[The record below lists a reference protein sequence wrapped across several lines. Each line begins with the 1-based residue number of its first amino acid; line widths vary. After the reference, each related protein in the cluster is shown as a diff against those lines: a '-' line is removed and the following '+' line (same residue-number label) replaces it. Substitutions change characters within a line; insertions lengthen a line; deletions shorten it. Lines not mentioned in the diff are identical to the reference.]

1 MRGIT
6 AVVQACG
13 STEAGRVTMSGA
25 EMQMQ
30 SFRKSKRNRIIQLI
44 HIENTKCCSGNWQLF
59 GNNNNYLFLE
69 FNTVFFSIFQYHEC
83 YLLDFIYWFKNDLNK

>member
-1 MRGIT
+1 MKNVSQISQAGITTQELRLKKYNLIIAKCYNIIIIVIKFVSVMRGIT

-44 HIENTKCCSGNWQLF
+44 HIENTKCCSGN
-59 GNNNNYLFLE
+59 
-69 FNTVFFSIFQYHEC
+69 
-83 YLLDFIYWFKNDLNK
+83 